1 VALVLRAGIVSG
13 LTWCA
18 LALAPQARAATF
30 AELPFAAQ
38 PGVATCLRATGEPGE
53 LIRFGPLTRTSS
65 AIDVQ
70 RVGEA
75 GAQRIQRIAF
85 GQLLDCPA
93 AAAAGGAGVIAGP
106 VRTGRRTGEMQ
117 VSLREPGGAFGAP
130 ARLGTASVDV
140 GQPAAAIAPSGAAV
154 VVWALRRAKRSA
166 LPFDVDR
173 AKVRILATLRPAG
186 CTFGP
191 AVALTPWRPAGPIA
205 DVRLAAAI
213 DPAGRVVVTWRTA
226 VPARRAFFVVQARP
240 IPRGYDPDSF
250 TYRRGRGRSSFR
262 AVLKLPRSVHRVAVE
277 AYSIDDARNRRVVV
291 VPISG

>member
-13 LTWCA
+13 LKWCA

-117 VSLREPGGAFGAP
+117 VSLREPGDAFGAP
-130 ARLGTASVDV
+130 PAS
-140 GQPAAAIAPSGAAV
+140 
-154 VVWALRRAKRSA
+154 
-166 LPFDVDR
+166 
-173 AKVRILATLRPAG
+173 
-186 CTFGP
+186 
-191 AVALTPWRPAGPIA
+191 
-205 DVRLAAAI
+205 
-213 DPAGRVVVTWRTA
+213 
-226 VPARRAFFVVQARP
+226 ARRASTSGSPRRRSRP
-240 IPRGYDPDSF
+240 PVPRSSY
-250 TYRRGRGRSSFR
+250 GRSGAPSDR
-262 AVLKLPRSVHRVAVE
+262 PCPSTWTGRRCASSPHCAPPAAPS
-277 AYSIDDARNRRVVV
+277 ARRWR
-291 VPISG
+291 